1 MKLYF
6 SICEEDSGNTQN
18 FGEITST
25 STNRWVIKY
34 PLSYSFH
41 GNKVFLCV
49 ERPYLSLFSH
59 LNFHMF

>member
-25 STNRWVIKY
+25 STNRLVIKY

-41 GNKVFLCV
+41 SDRLFLLYGY
-49 ERPYLSLFSH
+49 PYP
-59 LNFHMF
+59 